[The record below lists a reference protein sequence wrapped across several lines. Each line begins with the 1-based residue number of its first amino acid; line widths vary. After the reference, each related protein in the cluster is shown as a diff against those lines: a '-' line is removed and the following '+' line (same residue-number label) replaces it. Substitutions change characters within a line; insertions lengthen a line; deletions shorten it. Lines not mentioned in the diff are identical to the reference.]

1 MLKLLYVIYFQTHD
15 TVSHD
20 NLQLHNT
27 DTHQA
32 LIFKGI
38 VNASEE
44 QPEWPQKFKTEF

>member
-1 MLKLLYVIYFQTHD
+1 MLLHIV
-15 TVSHD
+15 
-20 NLQLHNT
+20 NLHICNGMFDGNQQLHNT

-44 QPEWPQKFKTEF
+44 QPERP